1 MTLITYSEAL
11 SRCLPGSSEFGW
23 CIACHIHEPAVPLA
37 GNDDVFCPAC
47 AHRLVP
53 RFPELAKYVE
63 APDRTPDFDRFDD
76 IPF

>member
-37 GNDDVFCPAC
+37 GENDVFCPAC
-47 AHRLVP
+47 AHRLVA

-63 APDRTPDFDRFDD
+63 ARPNVEDD
-76 IPF
+76 EGLDHIAF